1 MFAFNPGN
9 EDRSGEILGNA
20 AVGAANTTAQ
30 ANVGLVNDIGGA
42 LMGLASSYAGNRAMK
57 AEAEGYDKIGEIL
70 GGSMFKDNPAVGG
83 YLADLRKQKDPQAK
97 IAGYNALFGLAGP
110 MSNAMMAQ
118 RNAGT
123 TEFAERQ
130 GMLDGRNALQPCHAD
145 VMSELTKVFFLIDD
159 VGIEDVIQGRTLAK
173 RGSLDHFF
181 QVCKI
186 IAASTACGGYQ

>member
-1 MFAFNPGN
+1 MFAFNPGVN
-9 EDRSGEILGNA
+9 DRSGEILGA
-20 AVGAANTTAQ
+20 AGVNAANTTAQ

-70 GGSMFKDNPAVGG
+70 GSSMFKDNPAVGG

-118 RNAGT
+118 RNAGIREDQQMMNSPGARAAIGNQT
-123 TEFAERQ
+123 AITNQ
-130 GMLDGRNALQPCHAD
+130 GGN
-145 VMSELTKVFFLIDD
+145 S
-159 VGIEDVIQGRTLAK
+159 RTGAT
-173 RGSLDHFF
+173 RRF
-181 QVCKI
+181 
-186 IAASTACGGYQ
+186 

>member
-1 MFAFNPGN
+1 MFAFNPGVN
-9 EDRSGEILGNA
+9 DRSGEILGNA

-70 GGSMFKDNPAVGG
+70 GSSMFKDNPAVGG
-83 YLADLRKQKDPQAK
+83 YLSDLRKQKDPQAK

-118 RNAGT
+118 RNAGIR
-123 TEFAERQ
+123 E
-130 GMLDGRNALQPCHAD
+130 NAQIINSPVARA
-145 VMSELTKVFFLIDD
+145 LT
-159 VGIEDVIQGRTLAK
+159 GNQED
-173 RGSLDHFF
+173 
-181 QVCKI
+181 
-186 IAASTACGGYQ
+186 IAAQGGNNIMGATRRRVR